1 MSFELLLCKQRI
13 ACNGNDVMKPGGNIA
28 RDTEALALPE
38 GRRVGQPGHAV
49 VREYLLG
56 RLAEIGLMPFS
67 GEGFELPFSGQGQS
81 FWNLAARIPGKN
93 PALDPVLIG
102 AHYDSVIDAPCADD
116 NATAV
121 AVVLAA
127 AEHFQENA
135 MEREVIVVLFDS
147 EEPPF
152 FQTPLMG
159 STRFYEDHCT
169 GIRFSCV
176 LIMDLIGHDV
186 EIRHE
191 AARFMPTLR
200 RLVFVL
206 GSESDDA
213 LPGVVEWAGS
223 QAKGLKVFPTLN
235 RYIGDM
241 SDHHAFRLGGQP
253 FLFLS
258 CGQGRHY
265 HLPSDNLDWIN
276 FDKVRH
282 VFAFVVDL
290 VRRLDSTEMS
300 GKPSDPAEFEVRMI
314 RRLIGPVFPVFLK
327 LLGLGQLKTRPDLDV
342 LAELLSRELG

>member
-1 MSFELLLCKQRI
+1 MSLVLQICKLVM
-13 ACNGNDVMKPGGNIA
+13 ACEGGSIMDAGGNIVK
-28 RDTEALALPE
+28 DTEALALPE
-38 GRRVGQPGHAV
+38 GRRVGQPGHDIV
-49 VREYLLG
+49 KKYLLG
-56 RLAEIGLMPFS
+56 RFVEIGLEPFS
-67 GEGFELPFSGQGQS
+67 GESFELPFSGEGKS
-81 FWNLAARIPGKN
+81 FCNLAARIPGNN
-93 PALDPVLIG
+93 PGLDPVLIG

-127 AEHFQENA
+127 AEHFKTHA
-135 MEREVIVVLFDS
+135 LERDLVVVLFDS

-169 GIRFSCV
+169 GMRFACV

-186 EIRHE
+186 ELKHD

-206 GSESDDA
+206 GSESDEA
-213 LPGVVEWAGS
+213 LPGAVEWAGS

-258 CGQGRHY
+258 CGQGKHY
-265 HLPSDNLDWIN
+265 HLPSDTIEWIN

-282 VFAFVVDL
+282 VFALVVDL
-290 VRRLDSTEMS
+290 VRCLDSTEMS
-300 GKPSDPAEFEVRMI
+300 GHQSDPAEFEVRMI
-314 RRLIGPVFPVFLK
+314 RKLIGPAFPVFLK
-327 LLGLGQLKTRPDLDV
+327 MLGFSQLKGRPDLDA
-342 LAELLSRELG
+342 LAEMLSRELG